1 MPFYW
6 YVLHTKANA
15 EYRVARYLD
24 QQGIETFLPVVRA
37 ARPRP
42 GYTTV
47 PLFPS
52 YLFAHLDLDCTDVT
66 IILWTPGLRRIVA
79 FDNRLATVPDTVIQY
94 IRQRVEEI
102 DSYGGLPTHDFKPG
116 ERVLIR
122 SGPLAGLEGIF
133 EGPLGPAER
142 VRVLIEFLGRLTTA
156 TVPVECLEH
165 VARNLYVPRRKL
177 PRRTRGKGRRI
188 RSAQTKPLDY
198 QVAK

>member
-1 MPFYW
+1 MPLCW

-15 EYRVARYLD
+15 EYCVARHLT
-24 QQGIETFLPVVRA
+24 QQGVEVFLPTVRTT
-37 ARPRP
+37 RPRP

-52 YLFAHLDLDCTDVT
+52 YLFAHLNLDYMDVR

-79 FDNRLATVPDTVIQY
+79 FDNRPAVVPDTVIEY
-94 IRQRVEEI
+94 IRHRVEEI
-102 DSYGGLPTHDFKPG
+102 DAYGGLPTHDFKPG
-116 ERVLIR
+116 DRVFIC

-156 TVPVECLEH
+156 SIPVECLERLSGNVH
-165 VARNLYVPRRKL
+165 GVRRKR

-188 RSAQTKPLDY
+188 RTARQ
-198 QVAK
+198 